1 MTQLAS
7 TTRKPRKHHT
17 LEFPQE
23 ALKLAERIGV
33 LATGRE
39 LILYRS
45 GAVNSNNSSHLLTA
59 KMNSPLKMPV

>member
-33 LATGRE
+33 LATGCE
-39 LILYRS
+39 LILYEV
-45 GAVNSNNSSHLLTA
+45 AQ
-59 KMNSPLKMPV
+59 